1 MSNLRLSV
9 SLAFSGV
16 LALCFSSCR
25 VASDDSYARIKT
37 LDSIAS
43 GTLNL
48 DAYQCKGTSAVQI
61 TDQKI
66 IFDQLDTAKVS
77 AAKQAELRTAVKD
90 YISALPQSAEA
101 LFLQMGGQ
109 VLITS
114 RASEICASAHYG
126 RNLDESKGEKTD
138 GCFQFASDPTGRQ
151 GAIFTIIH
159 TPDAK
164 KIRYYG
170 PQIFGY
176 MYAQFYSRLTL
187 TADKKGLDVTEQ
199 ESLQLIALK
208 ERVAN
213 AFLADILAT
222 KDYKIEVIQNLLG
235 DKSEQELKNTS
246 IEQPLERLAALKDSK
261 RRSQFLDYV
270 YANSFQSAHCNSKS
284 LEVAKAKFKKSTAL
298 FREIDAAVVQ
308 VSAVLTGAST
318 SVAAEKAS
326 ASQGSFSLADEEL
339 SLAGGDILS
348 SIMPM
353 LGNLLGMSGGGA
365 GAAGGLGGIA
375 GLFRSFMGGGS
386 GTAAGTIA
394 QTNSQAPKFANGMFS
409 QLSSCGCQGG
419 SCKSC
424 KGSCSGGSCSSCS
437 NGSCGGSCG
446 SCSSGSCG

>member
-1 MSNLRLSV
+1 MSHIRLSV
-9 SLAFSGV
+9 SLAFSGL
-16 LALCFSSCR
+16 LALSFSSCR
-25 VASDDSYARIKT
+25 VAQDSSYARIKT

-48 DAYQCKGTSAVQI
+48 DAYQCKGTSTAQI

-77 AAKQAELRTAVKD
+77 IAKQAELRTAVKD
-90 YISALPQSAEA
+90 YISALPPSAET

-114 RASEICASAHYG
+114 RASEICAAAHYG

-138 GCFQFASDPTGRQ
+138 GCFQFANDPAGRQ

-222 KDYKIEVIQNLLG
+222 KDYKIEVIKNLLG
-235 DKSEQELKNTS
+235 EKSDQELKNKS
-246 IEQPLERLAALKDSK
+246 IEQPLERLSALKDAK

-284 LEVAKAKFKKSTAL
+284 LEVARTKFKKSTAL

-318 SVAAEKAS
+318 SLAAEKAS
-326 ASQGSFSLADEEL
+326 AQQGSFSLANEEL
-339 SLAGGDILS
+339 SLVGGDFLS

-353 LGNLLGMSGGGA
+353 LGSLFGMSDGA
-365 GAAGGLGGIA
+365 GSAGGVGGIA
-375 GLFRSFMGGGS
+375 GLFRSLMGGGS
-386 GTAAGTIA
+386 GSAAGTIT
-394 QTNSQAPKFANGMFS
+394 QTNSQAPKFANGMFT
-409 QLSSCGCQGG
+409 QLSSCGCKGG

-424 KGSCSGGSCSSCS
+424 KGSCAGGNCSSCA
-437 NGSCGGSCG
+437 NGSCGPSAGSCVGGSCG
-446 SCSSGSCG
+446 